1 MRVELRNVSK
11 VFEGGSLSV
20 ISDLSVIFASGRSFS
35 IMGQS
40 GVGKSTLLQLLGLLD
55 SPSTGEIL
63 FDDQKIHGI
72 KERAAFRGQ
81 NIGFIFQSHNL
92 LPEFSS
98 LENVAMPLLI
108 AGIEPELALK
118 RAKTLLDRVGV
129 RSEASTPQLSGGEQ
143 QRVSLARALVTNPKL
158 LLADE
163 PTGNL
168 DSGNAKLVMQLLK
181 EVCSESGALL
191 IMVTHNPELA
201 RQCDQLYEMK
211 FGGELREI

>member
-81 NIGFIFQSHNL
+81 NIGFIFQ
-92 LPEFSS
+92 
-98 LENVAMPLLI
+98 
-108 AGIEPELALK
+108 
-118 RAKTLLDRVGV
+118 DRKSVV
-129 RSEASTPQLSGGEQ
+129 
-143 QRVSLARALVTNPKL
+143 
-158 LLADE
+158 
-163 PTGNL
+163 
-168 DSGNAKLVMQLLK
+168 
-181 EVCSESGALL
+181 
-191 IMVTHNPELA
+191 
-201 RQCDQLYEMK
+201 
-211 FGGELREI
+211 

>member
-1 MRVELRNVSK
+1 MKLELRNVSK
-11 VFEGGSLSV
+11 SFEGGNLSV
-20 ISDLSVIFASGRSFS
+20 ISDLSVVFSSEKSIS

-55 SPSTGEIL
+55 SPSFGEIL
-63 FDDQKIHGI
+63 FDGREIKGV
-72 KERAAFRGQ
+72 KERASFRGQ

-108 AGIEPELALK
+108 GGIDKVIALDH
-118 RAKTLLDRVGV
+118 AKLLLDRVGV
-129 RSEASTPQLSGGEQ
+129 RPNASVTQLSGGEQ
-143 QRVSLARALVTNPKL
+143 QRVSLARAIVSNPKL

-168 DSGNAKLVMQLLK
+168 DSSNAEMVIQLLM
-181 EVCSESGALL
+181 EVCRESEALL
-191 IMVTHNPELA
+191 IIVTHNPDLA
-201 RQCDQLYEMK
+201 DQCDQQFEMK
-211 FGGELREI
+211 FGGELRER